1 MCDAQAFVLWY
12 VYPRNSHTQFFHN
25 ASLDKEA
32 GSVLISVAENGKT
45 SPMYEPQHEMSN
57 EILQAPILRGRNGLK
72 IVIVASTF
80 NKKYTDA
87 LVENCRGELD
97 RVAPGVAVTVVRIP
111 GAFEIPM
118 VVNRELQ
125 REGKPDA
132 IIALGVIIRGSTAH
146 ADLIGEAV
154 TRELLRA
161 SCDHLTPVIHE
172 VLLLENE
179 EQAEER
185 CCGEALNRGREA
197 ARTAISMLALAHQ

>member
-1 MCDAQAFVLWY
+1 
-12 VYPRNSHTQFFHN
+12 
-25 ASLDKEA
+25 
-32 GSVLISVAENGKT
+32 
-45 SPMYEPQHEMSN
+45 MYEPQHEMSN
-57 EILQAPILRGRNGLK
+57 EILQAPILCGRNGLK
-72 IVIVASTF
+72 VVVVASTF

-97 RVAPGVAVTVVRIP
+97 RVAPGVAVTVVRVP

-185 CCGEALNRGREA
+185 FALLAGWIQKGRETYADFYERTLCPARHDRPGA
-197 ARTAISMLALAHQ
+197 ASGGRLRSPAGNGQTAGNFRKTYGMPL